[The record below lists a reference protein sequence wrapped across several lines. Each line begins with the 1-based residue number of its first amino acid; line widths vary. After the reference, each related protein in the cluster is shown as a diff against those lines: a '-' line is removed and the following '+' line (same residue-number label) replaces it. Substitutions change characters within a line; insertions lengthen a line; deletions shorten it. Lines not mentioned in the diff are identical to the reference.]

1 MSLPSPCL
9 VTQHSHWKHCCSIPV
24 SLLFTVERK
33 AYLGKRKAADVRFPL
48 IYWGEKKKAKLSNLV
63 LWMREVAVLYLSKIL
78 NNKAECFVSVGK
90 ELGAFGELN
99 VLLSKF
105 VPNFCFSDIC

>member
-1 MSLPSPCL
+1 
-9 VTQHSHWKHCCSIPV
+9 
-24 SLLFTVERK
+24 
-33 AYLGKRKAADVRFPL
+33 
-48 IYWGEKKKAKLSNLV
+48 
-63 LWMREVAVLYLSKIL
+63 MREVAVLYLSKTL

-99 VLLSKF
+99 ILLSKF